1 MLKKIYFILNKKQ
14 RINFIFISALLF
26 IAMILEMVSISA
38 ILPLI
43 NFFIDN
49 NAYDYFFE
57 NYYFLNFLLDYSKAE
72 LLIFFLIV
80 LFIFTHSSLS
90 IYYT

>member
-1 MLKKIYFILNKKQ
+1 MF
-14 RINFIFISALLF
+14 
-26 IAMILEMVSISA
+26 LEMVSISA

-43 NFFIDN
+43 NFFIDP

-57 NYYFLNFLLDYSKAE
+57 NYYFLKFLLDYSETE
-72 LLIFFLIV
+72 LLIFFLII
-80 LFIFTHSSLS
+80 LFTIFILNLS